1 MYDIQTFTGRIIELR
16 RFMNRRPRITEHD
29 PSRERWEVWLAAP
42 DGSEHKFIVGSRSMP
57 ARVGHSLHLL
67 HVDGTPVGLYNLETG
82 KRENFTR
89 ADPALLFRDIDGFV
103 WPAGCFLAAV
113 FAMAGM
119 PLGTMAVVA
128 LLILYYPLMVSARLA
143 SRRSL
148 QAQVDAELDQIQAD
162 HVIRPFRRQH

>member
-16 RFMNRRPRITEHD
+16 RFMNRRPRVTEHD
-29 PSRERWEVWLAAP
+29 PSRERWEVWLAAS
-42 DGSEHKFIVGSRSMP
+42 DGSEHKFIVRSRSMP

-82 KRENFTR
+82 KRENSTR
-89 ADPALLFRDIDGFV
+89 ADPALLFRGIDSVV
-103 WPAGCFLAAV
+103 WPVGCFLAAALAAV
-113 FAMAGM
+113 GM
-119 PLGTMAVVA
+119 PLGTMLVIA
-128 LLILYYPLMVSARLA
+128 LLVLYYPLMVTARYV

-148 QAQVDAELDQIQAD
+148 QGEVDAELDQIQAD